1 MASARAASTTGGG
14 EIFAQGTPGMIV
26 KVERKDMGRYH
37 SADIEMK
44 RTANIEHRTLN
55 SERKSA
61 AAARSVFRRWMFDV
75 GCSVFALPLFAAEP
89 ELLTE
94 ARHALA
100 ESIPEI
106 AIRKL
111 EALRGIPALTPGDR
125 TAAALLLGEALLD
138 AGRQAEAL
146 TVIEPLSAAEDPNAQ
161 LLRAHILASGGR
173 WGEAL
178 PIYERIAASA
188 EAPPAA
194 KLGLA
199 ESLHATGRSD
209 DAIAVLDAFVAVNS
223 RAVTARLRLAGLL
236 AEARKGDAARAVLAA
251 AQPQAPGD
259 LLWKGYV
266 EGRLLL
272 LEGKAAEALAAFE
285 EITKAPEHLSE
296 NLLVAATL
304 AMTDARATLSGN
316 EVADRV
322 LESFISKHPESA
334 YLELAFSRLD
344 LIYAAQKNPP
354 ESELQKWA
362 AAPEKGRA
370 AIARYF
376 VTRMQL
382 RARKLD
388 RALVSVEAFLGDFPA
403 HPLLAK
409 VQIMQADVHLERRQF
424 DKAVLALEAAERNAK
439 TEGLRAE
446 IELRTGLV
454 HFQQGEYL
462 LAANKFESVARRAP
476 TLRAAAVYDGALASL
491 NQKNF
496 ERFMDQ
502 YRELG
507 ELSPGSELLAE
518 LILEEGLFQARNGDP
533 RAEERLQ
540 LFILNFAKHPRLPE
554 ARLALAEIAF
564 AGGNHSAAAN
574 YLQVVNAAPK
584 TPQTEEHSAYLA
596 IFLEE
601 AKATRDDEKVVEL
614 ARQFLLRYPE
624 SILLAEIRLKLGEVY
639 FRNEDYA
646 NAETQFGTLAKE
658 TPTSPYAENA
668 LFLAGQAAMKTINPG
683 AIDRALGLFD
693 QVVKRDG
700 PLKLYARQQQAIVQ
714 SGLRNEAEAIKL
726 YDIIL
731 AAEPAPERELRY
743 AALCAKGNS
752 LVTLGRADPAHLEAA
767 LVVFDDLAKPET
779 PPAWRNQALY
789 KKADALEILG
799 RPQDALLAYYD
810 VLNHD
815 AAQDRE
821 FLWYYKAGS
830 KAARIF
836 EAAKDWKSAIGI
848 YEKMAAFDGPG
859 AADARSRVKQL
870 RLEHFIWQ

>member
-1 MASARAASTTGGG
+1 M
-14 EIFAQGTPGMIV
+14 FAFFLL
-26 KVERKDMGRYH
+26 
-37 SADIEMK
+37 A
-44 RTANIEHRTLN
+44 
-55 SERKSA
+55 
-61 AAARSVFRRWMFDV
+61 F
-75 GCSVFALPLFAAEP
+75 PLLAAEP

-94 ARHALA
+94 ARRALA

-111 EALRGIPALTPGDR
+111 EALRGNTTLTPQDQ
-125 TAAALLLGEALLD
+125 TATALLLGEALLD

-146 TVIEPLSAAEDPNAQ
+146 KVIEPLSAAEEPNAQ
-161 LLRAHILASGGR
+161 LLHAHILASGGR
-173 WGEAL
+173 WAAAL
-178 PIYERIAASA
+178 PIYERLANSGD
-188 EAPPAA
+188 APPAA

-199 ESLHATGRSD
+199 ESLHATGRVD
-209 DAIAVLDAFVAVNS
+209 DAIAVLGAFVGGNP

-236 AEARKGDAARAVLAA
+236 VEARKVEAARAALAA

-259 LLWKGYV
+259 LLWKRYV

-272 LEGKAAEALAAFE
+272 IEGKAAEAFAAFE

-304 AMTDARATLSGN
+304 ATTDARVALSGN

-322 LESFISKHPESA
+322 LESFISKYPESA
-334 YLELAFSRLD
+334 YLELAFARLD

-354 ESELQKWA
+354 EGELQKWA
-362 AAPEKGRA
+362 AAPERGRA

-388 RALVSVEAFLGDFPA
+388 RAQVSVDAFLGDFPA
-403 HPLLAK
+403 HPLLPK
-409 VQIMQADVHLERRQF
+409 IQIMQADVHLERRQF
-424 DKAVLALEAAERNAK
+424 DKAVLALEAAERNAR
-439 TEGLRAE
+439 TEELRAE

-462 LAANKFESVARRAP
+462 LASNKFESVARRSPA
-476 TLRAAAVYDGALASL
+476 LRAAAIYDGALASL

-496 ERFMDQ
+496 ERFLEQ
-502 YRELG
+502 CRELG
-507 ELSPGSELLAE
+507 EQSPGSELLAE
-518 LILEEGLFQARNGDP
+518 LILEEGLLQARNRDP

-540 LFILNFAKHPRLPE
+540 LFILNFAKHPRIPE

-564 AGGNHSAAAN
+564 ASGNPTAAAN
-574 YLQVVNAAPK
+574 FLQVANTAQK

-601 AKATRDDEKVVEL
+601 AKTPRDDTKVVAL
-614 ARQFLLRYPE
+614 GRQFLLNHPA
-624 SILLAEIRLKLGEVY
+624 SVLIPEIRLKLGEVY

-646 NAETQFGTLAKE
+646 NAETQFGTLANE

-731 AAEPAPERELRY
+731 TAQPPPEPELRY

-752 LVTLGRADPAHLEAA
+752 LVTLGRSDPTQLDAA
-767 LVVFDDLAKPET
+767 LVAFDTLAKPET

-799 RPQDALLAYYD
+799 RPQDALMAYYD
-810 VLNHD
+810 VLNRD

-848 YEKMAAFDGPG
+848 YEKMAASDGPG

-870 RLEHFIWQ
+870 RLEHFIWP